1 MFKMCSILALLMG
14 FASATLGV
22 ATAEEGEYYDGTV
35 RSGYSAPDYIV
46 TSAIGSVG
54 EKRDFRYI
62 ARNRGGRDNNW
73 PTVNEGIPLTD

>member
-1 MFKMCSILALLMG
+1 MFKMCSILTLLMG

-22 ATAEEGEYYDGTV
+22 AAAEEGEYYDGTF

-46 TSAIGSVG
+46 TSAIGSFD
-54 EKRDFRYI
+54 EKRDSRDI

-73 PTVNEGIPLTD
+73 LAVNEGIPLSD